1 MFMCEKIIEIGII
14 LLLIYTPLAFGGV
27 AQGSVALMELVI
39 GLLMLVWL
47 AKLAAQ
53 RQTLRSQHS
62 QNSHTRKKSFQLVV
76 FTPSFFLLIG
86 LFVLLI
92 FLQIFPFPTSL
103 IAWLSPASYTL
114 YTQAAIAIGRELP
127 AFLPLTV
134 CSQATEMALYQLL
147 AYLALFLLMINT
159 IRSPRQIRRI
169 VFVIVAVG
177 CFEAFYGLFEYFS
190 GRHHI
195 FWYQK
200 QSSLTV
206 SGTFVNKNHFAGYM
220 EMAIPLMFSV
230 LFSRLGE
237 TRQTASKHIVRFL
250 DEKYM
255 KALLVSF
262 LLFVMIGALL
272 LSGSR
277 GGIVSFAGGM
287 ACLLSLAYH
296 RRLLRKWTVLILILL
311 LIAVGI
317 ALPIG
322 WDLILSRF
330 HTLTDFAT
338 EQSFLFRRDVWI
350 GTIDMFRD
358 FPVFGTGLGTF
369 AHIFPKY
376 QIAPSDITFFYTE
389 NDYLQMLAETGI
401 LGTALVLGTGVI
413 FFATTLRA
421 WKKRQSRWSIILV
434 TGGISA
440 ISSLLIHCCIDFNL
454 HIPSNAL
461 LFCVIAAIT
470 YIAAHSY
477 RHSIR

>member
-1 MFMCEKIIEIGII
+1 MYEKIIEIGII
-14 LLLIYTPLAFGGV
+14 LLLISTPLAYGSV
-27 AQGSVALMELVI
+27 ARGSVALMEIVI
-39 GLLMLVWL
+39 GFLMLVWL
-47 AKLAAQ
+47 MKLVTTRHPSRSRQAQ
-53 RQTLRSQHS
+53 AVK
-62 QNSHTRKKSFQLVV
+62 TRTQSFQLVV
-76 FTPSFFLLIG
+76 FTPSFFLLLS

-92 FLQIFPFPTSL
+92 FLQIIPLPTSL
-103 IAWLSPASYTL
+103 IAWLSPETYHLYAEAARHIGTSVPAS
-114 YTQAAIAIGRELP
+114 
-127 AFLPLTV
+127 LPLSICV
-134 CSQATEMALYQLL
+134 QATEKGLYQVL
-147 AYLALFLLMINT
+147 AYAALFLLIINN

-177 CFEAFYGLFEYFS
+177 CFEALYGLFEYFS

-220 EMAIPLMFSV
+220 EMAIPLTFSM

-237 TRQTASKHIVRFL
+237 TRQAASKHIARFL

-255 KALLVSF
+255 KALLISF
-262 LLFVMIGALL
+262 FLFIMIGALV

-277 GGIVSFAGGM
+277 GGIISFAGGM
-287 ACLLSLAYH
+287 ACLFMLAYH

-311 LIAVGI
+311 LLSVAV
-317 ALPIG
+317 AVPMG

-330 HTLTDFAT
+330 HVLTGFMT
-338 EQSFLFRRDVWI
+338 EQSFLSRRDVWA
-350 GTIDMFRD
+350 GTLLLFRD

-376 QIAPSDITFFYTE
+376 QIAPSNMTFFYTE
-389 NDYLQMLAETGI
+389 NDYLQMLAETGM
-401 LGTALVLGTGVI
+401 LGTGLALGIVAT
-413 FFATTLRA
+413 FFFTTLRA
-421 WKKRQSRWSIILV
+421 WKKRQSRWSIILA

-440 ISSLLIHCCIDFNL
+440 IGSLLLHSCVDFNL

-470 YIAAHSY
+470 YVAAHS
-477 RHSIR
+477 RRRSKR